1 MSSSRDLVKA
11 AVVAVGLA
19 LVVTFIDL
27 GPTFDLTRFL
37 RVGEVASARG
47 FVEADITDVDLVP
60 GWGHDGQANYVLA
73 RVFPDLGAAEG
84 IVDSVTYRARRIVYP
99 AVASLA
105 PPGMPLVVTLWI
117 INLAAVAGAATAVAA
132 TARRH
137 GATWLA
143 GAAVGFTPAFIGS
156 VVVDLGDALAL
167 ALVAA
172 GVVVWR
178 RDRRCA
184 LAVTLFTLAALTRE
198 TTLVVPAAVFLV
210 EGRGRRPPLLV
221 APLVPAAWMGILEVW
236 IGDPGKSAAQ
246 FRPPFLGWVDQGL
259 ASGEVA
265 VAFTFLVGSV
275 WVAWKLWDHDRTWAV
290 VLLLDAAV
298 LVLLDRGVLFDPLNL
313 SRVVPWMVPFA
324 IIAVTM
330 PNGERDS
337 ADEKALGGEGDA
349 VIEGLVDRATSGNL

>member
-1 MSSSRDLVKA
+1 VSPSRAPLKA
-11 AVVAVGLA
+11 AVVAVLLA
-19 LVVTFIDL
+19 LVVTFVDL

-47 FVEADITDVDLVP
+47 FVEADLADVDLVP

-84 IVDSVTYRARRIVYP
+84 VVDSVTYRARRIVYP
-99 AVASLA
+99 ALASLA
-105 PPGMPLVVTLWI
+105 PPGMPLVVTLWVL
-117 INLAAVAGAATAVAA
+117 NLAAVAGAAAAVAA

-137 GATWLA
+137 GASWLA
-143 GAAVGFTPAFIGS
+143 GASVGLTPAFIGS
-156 VVVDLGDALAL
+156 VVVDLGDGLALAL
-167 ALVAA
+167 AAA

-178 RDRRCA
+178 RDRSTA
-184 LAVTLFTLAALTRE
+184 LAVTMFTLAALTRE
-198 TTLVVPAAVFLV
+198 TTLVVPAAVFLL
-210 EGRGRRPPLLV
+210 EGRGRRPALLV
-221 APLVPAAWMGILEVW
+221 PPLILGGWIVILGAW

-259 ASGEVA
+259 ATGEIA

-298 LVLLDRGVLFDPLNL
+298 LVLVDRGVLFDPLNL

-324 IIAVTM
+324 IIAATM
-330 PNGERDS
+330 PTTRGTQPTKRHS
-337 ADEKALGGEGDA
+337 VVK
-349 VIEGLVDRATSGNL
+349 VTP